1 MPAALKLCL
10 QQFFYIVL
18 SSMAFFL
25 CSLVQDGH
33 CLVHW
38 TDVAE
43 V

>member
-1 MPAALKLCL
+1 MPAALKLRL

-18 SSMAFFL
+18 SSMAFLL
-25 CSLVQDGH
+25 CSLVLAEH